1 MFSPATYSA
10 RRDELRRAM
19 CANGQKGI
27 VLLLGNAEAPR
38 NYKDNAYAMR
48 QDSTFLYYFGLTRHD
63 LAAVIDLDAAT
74 DHLFG
79 DDYTVD
85 DIIWMGPQ
93 PLVAQQGA
101 TAGCSLSGAMAD
113 LARTVSAAV
122 KAGRIVHILPPYR
135 ADNLLLAANLL
146 AVNTDEVRSF
156 VSQKL
161 IEAVVGQR
169 EIKSD
174 EELAQIQ
181 DACHIGYL
189 MHTRAMS
196 MAREGA
202 SERQIAGAIEG
213 ISLELGAGV
222 SFHSIVSVRGETL
235 HNHSH
240 NGVLKTGELLL
251 VDAGAEN
258 VMNYCSDYTRVS
270 PVGGKF
276 SQRQKEIYEI
286 VLHANQKAKQLA
298 RAGVTY
304 QSVHLDVAYLMA
316 EEFKALGLLRGD
328 IHDAVL
334 AGAPALF
341 MPHGLGHQMGL
352 DVHDMEDLGERF
364 VGYNRLVARSTVP
377 GVASLRM
384 GKELREGHV
393 ITVEPGVYFVPAL
406 IEKWAAEG
414 TCRDFIN
421 FDLARSYYGFGGI
434 RLEDDIVITA
444 DGNRQM
450 GDDHVPI
457 TVAEVEEFMR
467 QG

>member
-1 MFSPATYSA
+1 
-10 RRDELRRAM
+10 
-19 CANGQKGI
+19 
-27 VLLLGNAEAPR
+27 
-38 NYKDNAYAMR
+38 
-48 QDSTFLYYFGLTRHD
+48 
-63 LAAVIDLDAAT
+63 
-74 DHLFG
+74 
-79 DDYTVD
+79 
-85 DIIWMGPQ
+85 
-93 PLVAQQGA
+93 
-101 TAGCSLSGAMAD
+101 
-113 LARTVSAAV
+113 
-122 KAGRIVHILPPYR
+122 
-135 ADNLLLAANLL
+135 ANLL

-352 DVHDMEDLGERF
+352 DVHDMEDLGENF